1 MAHYTWSDLLFSV
14 PWRCWFSVSVMLPS
28 LSFSSFETERSK
40 HLDPF
45 SSAAMP
51 GKHWDDFG
59 QNKLSANLY
68 PNPEKQP
75 VVLPKE
81 TDVWSWRSVMKL
93 SLCLFLSP
101 YNKMEMGCFLKV
113 LVTCFL
119 IVVLLGCFLREIIG
133 FMRTVFPLNLSSI
146 QQQLF
151 FFFEKRI
158 KKIF

>member
-1 MAHYTWSDLLFSV
+1 
-14 PWRCWFSVSVMLPS
+14 
-28 LSFSSFETERSK
+28 
-40 HLDPF
+40 
-45 SSAAMP
+45 
-51 GKHWDDFG
+51 
-59 QNKLSANLY
+59 
-68 PNPEKQP
+68 
-75 VVLPKE
+75 
-81 TDVWSWRSVMKL
+81 MKL
-93 SLCLFLSP
+93 SLCLFHSP